1 MNLDFSA
8 EPLFSWYV
16 VLLAIS
22 GVIMVVFGAAIG
34 GLKVGLRLLNVI
46 IGLGFLGYAYYLAFV
61 FEGGTY
67 TIFFKVFI
75 VPVLA
80 IVASVKALTER
91 GNAKKQ
97 QPAQA
102 AAFDPNA
109 PQGAFN
115 PGAPFNPNAPQAPF
129 NPNAP
134 QAPQAPFNPNAPQAP
149 QAPFAPQ
156 PGAPVPPVAP
166 QAAPPVPPQGA
177 SPYQPGVAPQPVAD
191 NPYAQP
197 QPPQNPAG

>member
-1 MNLDFSA
+1 MNNLDFSA
-8 EPLFSWYV
+8 QPLFSWYV
-16 VLLAIS
+16 VLLALS
-22 GVIMVVFGAAIG
+22 GVIMVPLGAVSG
-34 GLKVGLRLLNVI
+34 GLKVGLRILNVVV
-46 IGLGFLGYAYYLAFV
+46 GLGFLGYAYYLAFV
-61 FEGGTY
+61 FEGTTY

-75 VPVLA
+75 LPVGMV
-80 IVASVKALTER
+80 VATVKALVER
-91 GNAKKQ
+91 SNAKKQ
-97 QPAQA
+97 QPAQAA

-134 QAPQAPFNPNAPQAP
+134 QTPYAQQAPYAQ
-149 QAPFAPQ
+149 Q

-166 QAAPPVPPQGA
+166 QAAPPAAPQGA
-177 SPYQPGVAPQPVAD
+177 SPYQPGVPAQPVAD

-197 QPPQNPAG
+197 QPPRNPAG

>member
-1 MNLDFSA
+1 MNNLDFSA

-16 VLLAIS
+16 VLLALS
-22 GVIMVVFGAAIG
+22 GAIMVPLGVVGAG
-34 GLKVGLRLLNVI
+34 MKVGLRILNIV

-75 VPVLA
+75 VPLA
-80 IVASVKALTER
+80 MIVASVKALVER
-91 GNAKKQ
+91 SNAKK

-102 AAFDPNA
+102 AAPFDPNA

-115 PGAPFNPNAPQAPF
+115 PNAPFNPAAAQQAPFNPNAPQAPF
-129 NPNAP
+129 NP
-134 QAPQAPFNPNAPQAP
+134 QAPY
-149 QAPFAPQ
+149 APQ
-156 PGAPVPPVAP
+156 PGAPVPPPAG
-166 QAAPPVPPQGA
+166 APVPPAPAQGA
-177 SPYQPGVAPQPVAD
+177 SPYQPGVPPQPVAD

-197 QPPQNPAG
+197 QPPQHPAG

>member
-1 MNLDFSA
+1 MNNLDFSGQ
-8 EPLFSWYV
+8 PLFSWYV
-16 VLLAIS
+16 VLLALS
-22 GVIMVVFGAAIG
+22 GVIMVVLGAVSG
-34 GLKVGLRLLNVI
+34 GLKAGLRVLNVVVGL
-46 IGLGFLGYAYYLAFV
+46 GLLGYAYYLLFV

-75 VPVLA
+75 LPIGM
-80 IVASVKALTER
+80 IVASVKAIVER
-91 GNAKKQ
+91 SNAKQ

-102 AAFDPNA
+102 AAPFDPNA

-134 QAPQAPFNPNAPQAP
+134 QAPFNPAAQQAPYAQ
-149 QAPFAPQ
+149 Q

-166 QAAPPVPPQGA
+166 QAAPPAPQGA
-177 SPYQPGVAPQPVAD
+177 SPYQPGVPPQPVAD

-197 QPPQNPAG
+197 QPPRNPAG